1 MAAFPKQL
9 TKERVDE
16 TKAAVE
22 ANDKYQAAF
31 DAYTKEKA
39 SKSYEENKATLEEL
53 KRLIGAVQSSF
64 VLLAPE
70 TGQANSRSPEVKK
83 FYDEAT
89 SFLEAANLKLDAEVR
104 ENNAKQAAPPLSPKP
119 STNSPAPSGTS
130 AHDPVTLEKINKVLN
145 TLMAGMECLK
155 NKSSAAP
162 APSASPPPTKGGAYN
177 KSRKNKAKKTKSVKK
192 STRRR

>member
-39 SKSYEENKATLEEL
+39 SKSYDQNKATLEEL

-64 VLLAPE
+64 VLLAPV

-89 SFLEAANLKLDAEVR
+89 ASLEAANLKLDAEVR
-104 ENNAKQAAPPLSPKP
+104 ENDAKQAAPPLPP
-119 STNSPAPSGTS
+119 TNSPAPSGAS
-130 AHDPVTLEKINKVLN
+130 AHDPATLEKIQKVLN

-155 NKSSAAP
+155 NKS
-162 APSASPPPTKGGAYN
+162 PSASPPTKGGAYN
-177 KSRKNKAKKTKSVKK
+177 KSRKAKAKKAKSVKK